1 MSNGRLPIV
10 KSEALRVRVAEA
22 IRQALLEGRFEPGE
36 DLSEVALAKEMN
48 VSRGPVREALLVL
61 AQQGLIAH
69 SQNHGFSVLGFTDRD
84 HNEIDEVRLKLEVL
98 ALTLARNRITP
109 DEMELIESV
118 NARMAAVIR
127 KNSSAEWV
135 KGELEFH
142 SLIWELSGNRWLVE
156 CLKRVM
162 VPYFHYETAF
172 RLEPQIN
179 NQRFAALHQIYI
191 DFLKGTSSH
200 TAEQCVRIHLSMSET
215 SEAESGSHTLSG
227 ISNGGR

>member
-69 SQNHGFSVLGFTDRD
+69 SQNHGFSVLGFSDRD
-84 HNEIDEVRLKLEVL
+84 HNEIDEVRLKLETL
-98 ALTLARNRITP
+98 ALTFARSRISP
-109 DEMELIESV
+109 DEMELIEAA
-118 NARMAAVIR
+118 NARLSALIR
-127 KNSSAEWV
+127 KNSSVEWV
-135 KGELEFH
+135 KAELEFH
-142 SLIWELSGNRWLVE
+142 SLIWDLSGNRWLVE

-179 NQRFAALHQIYI
+179 NQRFAELHQVYV
-191 DFLKGTSSH
+191 DFLKGTSAG
-200 TAEQCVRIHLSMSET
+200 TAEQCVRSHLSMPEAP
-215 SEAESGSHTLSG
+215 EAECQSFSGATHVG
-227 ISNGGR
+227 